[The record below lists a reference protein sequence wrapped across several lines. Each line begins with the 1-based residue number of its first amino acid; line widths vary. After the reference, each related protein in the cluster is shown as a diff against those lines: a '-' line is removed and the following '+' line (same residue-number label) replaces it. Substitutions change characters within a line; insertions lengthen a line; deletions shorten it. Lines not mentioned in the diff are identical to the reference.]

1 MTITKTPEARSAPRD
16 TATLNKLIFVKLMP
30 LLIAAYVLSFL
41 DRTNFV
47 GPSVMGLIEQSTG
60 NAMNGMKV
68 IAVVL
73 VLVIAAIAASRLRQG
88 QERKTARKQ
97 AMGAAARESV

>member
-1 MTITKTPEARSAPRD
+1 MTITKTLEAPSAPRD
-16 TATLNKLIFVKLMP
+16 TATLNKLMFVKLMP

-41 DRTNFV
+41 DRTNIV

-73 VLVIAAIAASRLRQG
+73 VIAAIAASRLRQG
-88 QERKTARKQ
+88 QERKTAQKQ